1 MGTWRRRSGV
11 GAGDLALALALAL
24 VLSASTA
31 LGTGAGGGP
40 SAAFVNCVDA
50 ADLRIDAPGRPG
62 PPRLRNALAVQARKP
77 KRPRRAPPPSLDE
90 PALGGL
96 RRSQRCTG
104 RVADS
109 DLHWK
114 RQFTRAARR
123 PQRPALPRRRCGST
137 RSGRPD
143 VSFATKALHATQA
156 VKSAHVAHVER
167 LHGDGLAILH
177 RLPASVVLQ
186 SHQNRRS

>member
-1 MGTWRRRSGV
+1 MGPERS
-11 GAGDLALALALAL
+11 
-24 VLSASTA
+24 
-31 LGTGAGGGP
+31 
-40 SAAFVNCVDA
+40 FVNCVDA
-50 ADLRIDAPGRPG
+50 SDLRIAAPGRP
-62 PPRLRNALAVQARKP
+62 PSHPDRATLSPFQARNPKP
-77 KRPRRAPPPSLDE
+77 PRRAPPPSLDE

-123 PQRPALPRRRCGST
+123 PQRPALPRRPCGST

-143 VSFATKALHATQA
+143 ASFCGQGPPRNPGRQTRARCAWRAAPWRWASNSASPPSLSHAPIPSDSSTS
-156 VKSAHVAHVER
+156 KSGPIDPEIEYPVVVFKIER
-167 LHGDGLAILH
+167 AQYKIDK
-177 RLPASVVLQ
+177 
-186 SHQNRRS
+186 

>member
-1 MGTWRRRSGV
+1 M
-11 GAGDLALALALAL
+11 
-24 VLSASTA
+24 
-31 LGTGAGGGP
+31 LGP
-40 SAAFVNCVDA
+40 
-50 ADLRIDAPGRPG
+50 
-62 PPRLRNALAVQARKP
+62 RNAEAAAVRLQYR
-77 KRPRRAPPPSLDE
+77 
-90 PALGGL
+90 
-96 RRSQRCTG
+96 
-104 RVADS
+104 
-109 DLHWK
+109 
-114 RQFTRAARR
+114 
-123 PQRPALPRRRCGST
+123 GST